1 MIESVKASH
10 SQSHNTTE
18 TRKGCRKREQSPG
31 EGPSERPLNY
41 GLVSILGRMRVMRDP
56 IMVMPP
62 RSLPGGYSFFAAY
75 GCGAGAVVA
84 ETCSDKLHH
93 CLERHAAAVA
103 EERIGW
109 GQVVMDCFSSIY
121 EEHTGSKRMLK
132 FTAVVAAP
140 HKGEV
145 VVVNSGGSR
154 AVLWSGGV
162 ALPLWN
168 DPNKGDESVKTE
180 EGAIVYLENLSGEEE
195 CVKASRSSEP
205 EVRVIRRND
214 DGDNFLIIAC
224 GGLWEVVGK
233 EMACEVV
240 RKCLRRSPLEGG
252 GDISQ
257 ATAMLAEL
265 AIAKGSKD
273 SIAIVVLQLN
283 ST

>member
-1 MIESVKASH
+1 
-10 SQSHNTTE
+10 
-18 TRKGCRKREQSPG
+18 
-31 EGPSERPLNY
+31 
-41 GLVSILGRMRVMRDP
+41 MRVMRDP

-62 RSLPGGYSFFAAY
+62 RSLPGGYSSFAAY
-75 GCGAGAVVA
+75 GCGAGAMVP
-84 ETCSDKLHH
+84 ETCAEKLHH

-103 EERIGW
+103 EDRIGW

-121 EEHTGSKRMLK
+121 EEQTGSAAAKRMLK

-140 HKGEV
+140 QKGELV

-168 DPNKGDESVKTE
+168 DHNKGDESVKTE
-180 EGAIVYLENLSGEEE
+180 EGALVYLENLSGEEE
-195 CVKASRSSEP
+195 CVKGSRSWEP
-205 EVRVIRRND
+205 EW
-214 DGDNFLIIAC
+214 L
-224 GGLWEVVGK
+224 GK
-233 EMACEVV
+233 RWHV

-252 GDISQ
+252 GGISQ

-283 ST
+283 STQPNDVALLCLD

>member
-1 MIESVKASH
+1 
-10 SQSHNTTE
+10 
-18 TRKGCRKREQSPG
+18 
-31 EGPSERPLNY
+31 
-41 GLVSILGRMRVMRDP
+41 MRVMRDP

-62 RSLPGGYSFFAAY
+62 RSLPGGYSSFAAY
-75 GCGAGAVVA
+75 GCGAGAMVP
-84 ETCSDKLHH
+84 ETCAEKLHH

-103 EERIGW
+103 EDRIGW

-121 EEHTGSKRMLK
+121 EEQTGSAAAKRMLK

-140 HKGEV
+140 QKGELV

-168 DPNKGDESVKTE
+168 DHNKGDESVKTE
-180 EGAIVYLENLSGEEE
+180 EGALVYLENLSGEEE
-195 CVKASRSSEP
+195 CVKGSRSWEP

-214 DGDNFLIIAC
+214 DGDDFLIIAC

-233 EMACEVV
+233 EMACEEV
-240 RKCLRRSPLEGG
+240 
-252 GDISQ
+252 
-257 ATAMLAEL
+257 
-265 AIAKGSKD
+265 SKEVAVGRGWRHF
-273 SIAIVVLQLN
+273 SGHRNVGRARHCQGQQRQHCHCCSSTQFN